1 MTSVMLQLL
10 PKSIPPTFSILSK
23 ELHLMGRITMVE
35 HQRKKSQLKYVA
47 SEVSNLYS
55 QFEKKKLSKSI
66 INFDEFKFD

>member
-66 INFDEFKFD
+66 INFDEFK